1 MAAAKTINP
10 ATTVIEPENI
20 FLAIQI
26 VLSILIASP
35 ETLYRNRRCLS
46 RAILM
51 VALWSKVTR
60 AGIIQSNDR
69 TERRQVARRV
79 RRLWNLRSR
88 GSHAFDLPGHV
99 RAAASWPGV
108 VRHGRFERRETGF
121 RTGHGIRLGSFRRSA
136 ARSFAGRQRDRARAL
151 FHRRW

>member
-10 ATTVIEPENI
+10 ATTVIAPENI
-20 FLAIQI
+20 FFAIQI
-26 VLSILIASP
+26 VLSIVMRRPKLYIAI
-35 ETLYRNRRCLS
+35 EDVC
-46 RAILM
+46 RARS
-51 VALWSKVTR
+51 LWSKVTR
-60 AGIIQSNDR
+60 AAIIQSNDR

-99 RAAASWPGV
+99 RAATSWTRV
-108 VRHGRFERRETGF
+108 VRHRRFERRETGF

-136 ARSFAGRQRDRARAL
+136 ARSFAGRQRYRACAL
-151 FHRRW
+151 FHRR